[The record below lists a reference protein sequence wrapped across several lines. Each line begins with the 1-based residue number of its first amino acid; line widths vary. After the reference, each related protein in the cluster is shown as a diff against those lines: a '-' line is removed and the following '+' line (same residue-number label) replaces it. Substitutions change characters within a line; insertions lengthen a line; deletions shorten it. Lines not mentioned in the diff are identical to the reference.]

1 MNLVRQWLRDAVWII
16 VGYFVI
22 LEAALVAAILYWPR
36 FRDNTPAIA
45 KLVPFESLQ
54 NLMESIEISGYWPYL
69 AVQQWFKGCSLF
81 GLAAAAFLA
90 SGVVAR
96 DVDQKTIEFLLSRP
110 VSRSRI
116 LLTRWVMVSLAVIM
130 PAVLSSISAVWLS
143 PLVDEQVAWTPLL
156 VSTAFMSLFL
166 LMLVTFTVML
176 SAMSSHQMRAG
187 IILIA
192 IILLNF
198 ALYLVQGIDELS
210 LFKTIDVK
218 VFMLIEAGHFP
229 WVTAGAFLVAT
240 IAMLITAMRVFGR
253 RDF

>member
-1 MNLVRQWLRDAVWII
+1 MNLVRQWLRDALWII
-16 VGYFVI
+16 VGYLII
-22 LEAALVAAILYWPR
+22 LEAALVAAVLYWPK

-54 NLMESIEISGYWPYL
+54 TLMESIEISGFWPYL

-96 DVDQKTIEFLLSRP
+96 DVDQKTAEFLLSRP
-110 VSRSRI
+110 ISRSRI
-116 LLTRWVMVSLAVIM
+116 LLTRWGLASAAVIV
-130 PAVLSSISAVWLS
+130 PVVLTSVSAVWLAG
-143 PLVDEQVAWTPLL
+143 LVDEQLAWEPVL
-156 VSTAFMSLFL
+156 VSTAYMSLFL

-198 ALYLVQGIDELS
+198 ALYLVQGVNQLS
-210 LFKTIDVK
+210 LFKTIDVV
-218 VFMLIEAGHFP
+218 VFMRIEAGDYP
-229 WVTAGAFLVAT
+229 WGMTAAFAGATV
-240 IAMLITAMRVFGR
+240 AMLMASLRIFRA

>member
-16 VGYFVI
+16 VGYFII

-116 LLTRWVMVSLAVIM
+116 LLTRWAMVSLAVIL
-130 PAVLSSISAVWLS
+130 PAVLSSFSAVWLS
-143 PLVDEQVAWTPLL
+143 PLVDEQVAWEPLL
-156 VSTAFMSLFL
+156 ASTAFMSLFL
-166 LMLVTFTVML
+166 LMLVTFTVMM

-187 IILIA
+187 VILIA
-192 IILLNF
+192 IVLLNF

-218 VFMLIEAGHFP
+218 VFMMIEMGQFP
-229 WVTAGAFLVAT
+229 WVTTGAFVVAT
-240 IAMLITAMRVFGR
+240 LAMLGIALRVFGR